1 MQQIRGSERRSEWF
15 TSTLVYPPEPKWC
28 GGPVTYRVRAA
39 SAEEAEATIAKL
51 TERRWRSDGRA
62 SAFVEEGEG

>member
-1 MQQIRGSERRSEWF
+1 MKTF

-39 SAEEAEATIAKL
+39 SAKEAEEIVAKL
-51 TERRWRSDGRA
+51 TERRWRGDGRA
-62 SAFVEEGEG
+62 SEFAAEGEVER